1 MKNVEK
7 LCLDCDNWIKELVQL
22 KQVWYSVNCELSWY
36 VYACENHSILLR
48 LRKCQ
53 VSQAGG
59 VNNNAG

>member
-36 VYACENHSILLR
+36 VYACENHFAAFEKMPSESGR
-48 LRKCQ
+48 W
-53 VSQAGG
+53 SE
-59 VNNNAG
+59 